1 MSDWV
6 YIVGEGSYNQDFI
19 IIDHQTNE
27 QVPLSGVITMFITK
41 SDFTE
46 AANFPTS
53 GQVMTIENNA
63 NGVQVARLAI
73 AAATMPNEAGI
84 LLAQIK
90 IDASQTLK
98 TFNINLRVIR
108 SITT

>member
-27 QVPLSGVITMFITK
+27 QIPLTGVITMFITK
-41 SDFTE
+41 SDFTDPIPD
-46 AANFPTS
+46 AN
-53 GQVMTIENNA
+53 GQVMTIETNTD
-63 NGVQVARLAI
+63 GIQVARLAV
-73 AAATMPNEAGI
+73 AATKMPTESGI
-84 LLAQIK
+84 FLAQIK

-98 TFNINLRVIR
+98 TFFLNLRAIR
-108 SITT
+108 SITN